1 MRVQSQIA
9 QLNCHKYYSLYGGSL
24 RSMYTC
30 VVQEAVMLIPIII
43 KNVFAYKHFF
53 DHTAIKETCENVT
66 MRNNENTNHRFQS
79 FQ

>member
-30 VVQEAVMLIPIII
+30 VVQEAVMLIPILRMFSPTNI
-43 KNVFAYKHFF
+43 FF